1 MTETLLLQIQQSTPY
16 WLALAFFA
24 AYPIVTSIMWIITAL
39 IFRLRWENAGPPP
52 RPDAELP
59 FVTVLVPAFNEEAV
73 IARSVAAMLRLDY
86 PAYEV
91 LVVDDGSTDGTIAA
105 LEPLRADPRLRIA
118 RKLSTRARRWR

>member
-16 WLALAFFA
+16 WVALAFFA

-39 IFRLRWENAGPPP
+39 IFRLRWESAGPPP

-73 IARSVAAMLRLDY
+73 IARSVAAMLRLG
-86 PAYEV
+86 V
-91 LVVDDGSTDGTIAA
+91 RAA
-105 LEPLRADPRLRIA
+105 LGAAVPRSAPAGRRRHHLPLRPVVLDLR
-118 RKLSTRARRWR
+118 RQHRVDARR